1 MYENAYGAS
10 LSLPAEAA
18 NGSGPAASML
28 AGGVVRPEF
37 NLAGHALIA
46 YLAER
51 YLEQNDHDVWQALQT
66 VKGGDPLGR
75 GDIGT
80 FATWPD
86 LLKHPRSGAKPSL
99 PRKRSDS
106 AVTRRICTTSTFRTN
121 STIPTPSTTL
131 RRSPGI
137 CSSKCPA

>member
-1 MYENAYGAS
+1 MSDTSSMDALLNTVVRLLDQRPDLRARVALVELSQANGAS
-10 LSLPAEAA
+10 LSLPVDAT
-18 NGSGPAASML
+18 SGYAPAASML

-86 LLKHPRSGAKPSL
+86 LLKHPRSGAK
-99 PRKRSDS
+99 
-106 AVTRRICTTSTFRTN
+106 
-121 STIPTPSTTL
+121 
-131 RRSPGI
+131 
-137 CSSKCPA
+137 